1 MPRLVTIPQTVSA
14 LVLALV
20 TSPAFSQS
28 AAPICAGLADAL
40 AALSTNYG
48 EEPRVTALMSGGN
61 ALVITAAPSGGW
73 TALEV
78 SPDGTACIVASG
90 EAFGVTPP
98 GDPA

>member
-1 MPRLVTIPQTVSA
+1 MIRAAIIA
-14 LVLALV
+14 ALV

-40 AALSTNYG
+40 AALSTNYN

-78 SPDGTACIVASG
+78 RPDGTACIVASG
-90 EAFGVTPP
+90 EAFGVTPL